1 MQQCWELAVSRYRYM
16 RQRMCCRNSTGGR
29 LVVMTSSDVLYE
41 VVFSGVHA
49 PQREKRVHHT
59 APVL

>member
-16 RQRMCCRNSTGGR
+16 QQRMCCCR

-49 PQREKRVHHT
+49 PQREKRVHNT